1 MGLHQSLPNERRSM
15 RWYFSVKRLFITLQR
30 LLPCLSQCTLDWAAD
45 GPFFNLSSQTQCK
58 GWELVSGDIL
68 STGPLMPLACCPCE
82 VNGQDKC
89 MPKRGSDGIE
99 YRTLCISYKVLW
111 TLSFFNKI
119 KKNPI
124 DCRNKEVAG
133 GENVGPHVLT
143 QVQGLTGLW
152 SHSSATAEL
161 GHFSLVN

>member
-1 MGLHQSLPNERRSM
+1 MGLQQSLPNERRSM
-15 RWYFSVKRLFITLQR
+15 RWYFSVKRLFITLQW
-30 LLPCLSQCTLDWAAD
+30 LLPCLSQYTLDWAAD

-89 MPKRGSDGIE
+89 MPKRGSDGSE

-119 KKNPI
+119 KKIPLI
-124 DCRNKEVAG
+124 AETKKLLVEKMWVHTCWPKSKG
-133 GENVGPHVLT
+133 W
-143 QVQGLTGLW
+143 QVCG
-152 SHSSATAEL
+152 HSSATAEL